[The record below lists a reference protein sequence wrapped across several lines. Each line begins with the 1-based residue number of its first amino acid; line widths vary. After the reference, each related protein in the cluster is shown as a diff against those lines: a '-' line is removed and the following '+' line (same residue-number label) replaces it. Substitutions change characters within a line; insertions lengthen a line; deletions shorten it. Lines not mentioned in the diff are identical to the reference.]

1 LDFSQK
7 NINEIWIIEYKIYG
21 HKKDKKRK
29 CLRMILKNT
38 WKIYK
43 RRKGE
48 SIPIKNEFHLFK
60 KYTCSDRSHVGV
72 GHTIKWNGY
81 KL

>member
-1 LDFSQK
+1 
-7 NINEIWIIEYKIYG
+7 
-21 HKKDKKRK
+21 
-29 CLRMILKNT
+29 MILKNT